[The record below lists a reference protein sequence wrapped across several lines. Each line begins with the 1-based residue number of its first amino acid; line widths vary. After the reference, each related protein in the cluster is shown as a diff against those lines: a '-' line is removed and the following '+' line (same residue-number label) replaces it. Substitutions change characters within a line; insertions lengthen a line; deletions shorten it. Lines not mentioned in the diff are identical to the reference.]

1 MTIRKKESSA
11 PLASEPLR
19 WAVEARLD
27 LLERKLFWEG
37 TANRRDLIERF
48 GVSEQQASSDLTRYQ
63 AMAPNNLVYD
73 KSAKT
78 YRASDMFDPVLYRP
92 DPDRL
97 LADFRLLAEGAL
109 GVEALQIAPPMD
121 VARAPTRAVDA
132 SVLRNVLA
140 AIREGRRLAVDYTSF
155 ARPEARRRT
164 IEPHALAFDGFRWHA
179 RARDIDDGAFKD
191 FVLGR
196 LSRTSLGAAATSTGA
211 DDVEWATLVTLVIA
225 PHPNLS
231 DAQRKAVE
239 MDYGMRRGR
248 AEIQTRKALLYYTKK
263 RLGLD
268 LKAGARRPED
278 QHIVAVE
285 ERIKN

>member
-1 MTIRKKESSA
+1 MTSRGKESSGPPA
-11 PLASEPLR
+11 AEPLR

-27 LLERKLFWEG
+27 FLERKLFWEG

-63 AMAPNNLVYD
+63 TMAPDNLVYD

-78 YRASDMFDPVLYRP
+78 YRASDAFAPILYKP

-97 LADFRLLAEGAL
+97 LADFRLLAEGAM
-109 GVEALQIAPPMD
+109 GVEALPMAPPLD
-121 VARAPTRAVDA
+121 VARAPSRAVDA
-132 SVLRNVLA
+132 AVLRTMLT
-140 AIREGRRLAVDYTSF
+140 AIRERRRLSVDYTSF
-155 ARPEARRRT
+155 TRPDARRRT

-179 RARDIDDGAFKD
+179 RARDVEDGAFKD

-196 LSRTSLGAAATSTGA
+196 LARPSLGADATSTGE
-211 DDVEWATLVTLVIA
+211 DDPEWTTIVTLVIA
-225 PHPNLS
+225 AHPNLS

-248 AEIQTRKALLYYTKK
+248 AEIEVRKALLYYTKK

-268 LKAGARRPED
+268 LKSGARKAED
-278 QHIVAVE
+278 QHIVLVE
-285 ERIKN
+285 ERTGS

>member
-11 PLASEPLR
+11 PVASEPLR

-140 AIREGRRLAVDYTSF
+140 AIREGRRLTVDYNSF

-268 LKAGARRPED
+268 LKAGARRPDD

-285 ERIKN
+285 ERTKN

>member
-1 MTIRKKESSA
+1 MTRRGGESSQGGE
-11 PLASEPLR
+11 EPLR

-27 LLERKLFWEG
+27 FLERKLYWEG
-37 TANRRDLIERF
+37 TANRRDLMDQF
-48 GVSEQQASSDLTRYQ
+48 GVSEQQASGDLTRYQ
-63 AMAPNNLVYD
+63 KLAPDNLVYD
-73 KSAKT
+73 KSGKT
-78 YRASDMFDPVLYRP
+78 YRTSDAFEPVIYKP

-97 LADFRLLAEGAL
+97 LADFRLLAEGAMA
-109 GVEALQIAPPMD
+109 VEALPMAPPLD
-121 VARAPTRAVDA
+121 VARAPMRAVDA
-132 SVLRNVLA
+132 TVLRNVLS
-140 AIREGRRLAVDYTSF
+140 AIRDRRRLAVDYTSF
-155 ARPEARRRT
+155 TRPDVRRRT

-179 RARDIDDGAFKD
+179 RARDVEDGAFKD

-196 LSRTSLGAAATSTGA
+196 LSRTVLGVEATSAG
-211 DDVEWATLVTLVIA
+211 DDDGEWSTFVTIVIA

-248 AEIQTRKALLYYTKK
+248 AEIEVRKALLYYTKK

-278 QHIVAVE
+278 QHIVLIE
-285 ERIKN
+285 ERVAS

>member
-1 MTIRKKESSA
+1 MTDRKKESSEPA
-11 PLASEPLR
+11 AAEPLR

-27 LLERKLFWEG
+27 FLERKLFWEG

-63 AMAPNNLVYD
+63 TMAPDNLVYD
-73 KSAKT
+73 KSGKT
-78 YRASDMFDPVLYRP
+78 YRTSEAFEPVLYKP
-92 DPDRL
+92 DPNRL
-97 LADFRLLAEGAL
+97 LADFRLLAEGAM
-109 GVEALQIAPPMD
+109 GVEALPMAPPLD
-121 VARAPTRAVDA
+121 VARAPIRAVDA
-132 SVLRNVLA
+132 IVLRNVLS
-140 AIREGRRLAVDYTSF
+140 AIRDRRRLAVDYTSF
-155 ARPEARRRT
+155 TRPEARRRT

-179 RARDIDDGAFKD
+179 RARDVEDGVFKD

-196 LSRTSLGAAATSTGA
+196 LSRTVLGAESTSSGDA
-211 DDVEWATLVTLVIA
+211 DLDWATRVTLVIA
-225 PHPNLS
+225 AHPSLS

-248 AEIQTRKALLYYTKK
+248 AEIETRKALLYYTKK

-278 QHIVAVE
+278 QHIVLVE
-285 ERIKN
+285 ERMSA

>member
-1 MTIRKKESSA
+1 MVTQKRESSGGGEA
-11 PLASEPLR
+11 EPLR

-27 LLERKLFWEG
+27 FLERKLFWEG

-63 AMAPNNLVYD
+63 TMAPDNLVYD
-73 KSAKT
+73 KSGKT
-78 YRASDMFDPVLYRP
+78 YRTSEAFEPVLYRP

-97 LADFRLLAEGAL
+97 LADFRLLAEGAM
-109 GVEALQIAPPMD
+109 GVEALPMAPPLE
-121 VARAPTRAVDA
+121 VARAPMRAVDA
-132 SVLRNVLA
+132 TVLRNVLS
-140 AIREGRRLAVDYTSF
+140 AIRDRRRIAVDYTSF
-155 ARPEARRRT
+155 TRPDVRRRT

-179 RARDIDDGAFKD
+179 RARDIEDGTFKD

-196 LSRTSLGAAATSTGA
+196 LSRTSLGAEATSSGD
-211 DDVEWATLVTLVIA
+211 DDVEWSTLVTLVIA
-225 PHPNLS
+225 PHPSLS

-248 AEIQTRKALLYYTKK
+248 AEIEVRKALLYYTKK

-268 LKAGARRPED
+268 LKAGARKPED
-278 QHIVAVE
+278 QHIVLIE
-285 ERIKN
+285 ER

>member
-1 MTIRKKESSA
+1 MTTRGKESSGGAA
-11 PLASEPLR
+11 PEPLR

-27 LLERKLFWEG
+27 FLERKLYWEG

-63 AMAPNNLVYD
+63 TLAPDNLVYD
-73 KSAKT
+73 KSGKT
-78 YRASDMFDPVLYRP
+78 YRTSDAFEPVLYKP

-97 LADFRLLAEGAL
+97 LADFRLVAEGAM
-109 GVEALQIAPPMD
+109 GVEALSIAPPLD
-121 VARAPTRAVDA
+121 VARAPVRAVDA
-132 SVLRNVLA
+132 SVLRNVLS
-140 AIREGRRLAVDYTSF
+140 AIRERRRVAVDYTSF
-155 ARPEARRRT
+155 TRPEARRRT

-179 RARDIDDGAFKD
+179 RARDVEDGVFKD

-196 LSRTSLGAAATSTGA
+196 LSRTVLGAEAEGSGA
-211 DDVEWATLVTLVIA
+211 DDIDWTTVITLVIA
-225 PHPNLS
+225 AHPNLS
-231 DAQRKAVE
+231 EAQRKAIE

-248 AEIQTRKALLYYTKK
+248 AEIEVRKALVYYTKK

-278 QHIVAVE
+278 QHIVLLE
-285 ERIKN
+285 ERTPD